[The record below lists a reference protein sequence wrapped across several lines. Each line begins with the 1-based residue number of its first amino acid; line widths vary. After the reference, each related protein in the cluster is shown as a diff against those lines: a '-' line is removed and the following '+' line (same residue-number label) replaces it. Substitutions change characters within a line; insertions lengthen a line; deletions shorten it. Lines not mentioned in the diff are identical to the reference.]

1 MNKTRQ
7 QQQVC
12 IKAIKAAQYLFE
24 NELAK
29 ANSFVTQNELD
40 CALHLA
46 SSLSTY
52 AYLNFTGYYTSYQ
65 LEKVVQ
71 QIGSKAILPI
81 KIRSTPKS
89 DKRRILHVA
98 SELYE
103 LGGHTPLLLKWIQRD
118 QDSSHQLFLTRQSAK
133 NIPSII
139 FQAHN
144 ITADSILWSNNGE
157 SLVETAQQLL
167 AVAGDFDF
175 LVLHI
180 HPNDVVPLL
189 AFANQKP
196 VPIYFMN
203 HADHCFWL
211 GASIIDGLIQLR
223 ETTLLLDQQ
232 NRSVGSM
239 AQFILPIP
247 IAVIATEF
255 AEKKELLSPYGITN
269 PDSIILLTT
278 STESKFNPLF
288 DYNYFESIIPVLD
301 KNPHAFLFIVGIG
314 ADKELAKKY
323 QHNQIKFLG
332 YLLPSDLAKIENI
345 SDIYIETFPFS
356 SFTALLQVLMKQNPV
371 HFMFAPPNIFRLFS
385 DSNLYSATKEEW
397 QQKLSELISDKKELI
412 RYSTHLYNAAAK
424 TYSTEAWQSALLS
437 FYKKADANNNPSPL
451 YYQQDKSFYESV
463 NEWFLYGI
471 SLKSPYEFH
480 FFETKSKQIQL
491 GRILEWLKIYILKFS
506 HRSQLFSF
514 GTKAVLTK
522 ILKLIKVII

>member
-1 MNKTRQ
+1 MNKIRQ
-7 QQQVC
+7 QQQIF

-52 AYLNFTGYYTSYQ
+52 AYLNFTGYYTSYK
-65 LEKVVQ
+65 LEKIVQ
-71 QIGSKAILPI
+71 QIGSKAIHPI
-81 KIRSTPKS
+81 KITSKLKS
-89 DKRRILHVA
+89 EKRRILHVA

-118 QDSSHQLFLTRQSAK
+118 KDSNHQLFLTRQSVK
-133 NIPSII
+133 NIPAII

-157 SLVETAQQLL
+157 SLVQTAQQLL

-196 VPIYFMN
+196 APIYFMN

-232 NRSVGSM
+232 NRSIGSM

-247 IAVIATEF
+247 ITVTATEF
-255 AEKKELLSPYGITN
+255 AEKKELLSKHGITN
-269 PDSIILLTT
+269 SNSIILLTT
-278 STESKFNPLF
+278 STESKFNPLL

-301 KNPHAFLFIVGIG
+301 KNPHALLFIVGIG
-314 ADKELAKKY
+314 ADKELAEKY

-332 YLLPSDLAKIENI
+332 YLLPSDLAKIENT

-356 SFTALLQVLMKQNPV
+356 SFTALLQVLMKQKPV

-385 DSNLYSATKEEW
+385 DSNLYSATKEDW
-397 QQKLSELISDKKELI
+397 QQKLSGLISDKKELT
-412 RYSTHLYNAAAK
+412 RYSTHLYNVAAK

-451 YYQQDKSFYESV
+451 YYQQDKFFYESV

-480 FFETKSKQIQL
+480 FFETKSKQIQID
-491 GRILEWLKIYILKFS
+491 RIFEWLKIYIFKFS
-506 HRSQLFSF
+506 HRTQLFSF
-514 GTKAVLTK
+514 GIKAVLIK
-522 ILKLIKVII
+522 ILKHIKGIV